1 MGNLC
6 QLTVTF
12 LFLNSILLVLDSF
25 KRIEITLIVG
35 KFLAL
40 EVNYLIYSSVEEI
53 TSMGHDNDS
62 AV

>member
-1 MGNLC
+1 MSDLC
-6 QLTVTF
+6 QLTVTC
-12 LFLNSILLVLDSF
+12 LSLNSILLVLDSF
-25 KRIEITLIVG
+25 KRIKITFIVG

-40 EVNYLIYSSVEEI
+40 EVDYLIHSSVEEI